1 MADKSAKLN
10 LIKTFVN
17 AASVMMKN
25 LEIEDASDMRLWRMA
40 KDAAELYPALQ
51 LAAMEL
57 NRQWGFRINL
67 PETNEPKDAF
77 EQAEDF
83 YRLHSDIVRQAEGNE
98 AFEQARVLFNPAD
111 KSFINKADGVAAWVL
126 NNGGEFERYWL
137 NKNMVL
143 AASFTQEM
151 QEEIFSRTLN
161 GFLDAHLAEELM
173 AAVTE
178 GGGMINLSNVEG
190 VRNVLADAAMDF
202 SQRSGFVSEKKVAA
216 DIMKRLQRDCYW
228 DVQSEP
234 IKKAVGKFVKPFT
247 EIVAQNRRDF
257 FYYHSNNDTAEQI
270 RNDFANI
277 MGDEAYFQ
285 IERQKRANQR
295 LGIKEMDIEIPK
307 SYDLNKIFT
316 EVDNFDM
323 LEKIVPPFKAG
334 SQEDFWEK
342 YETAENMS
350 PELTKDMEKMISL
363 IVQGLDD
370 GLAETVADLRQLEA
384 SSDNYD
390 VDDEQDEFGEKWNYG
405 NASMS
410 LGDGALRQKILNF
423 AEDALNVSDLVK
435 YYKDVELNDTP
446 VNKKVIRQIEPN
458 ADWDDFTFSAL
469 NMLFNS
475 IDRNLNKNQDL
486 LIPYDDMRENAV
498 EELLA
503 LPQSIEKHNALKVF
517 YLGLEVMERK
527 FFENKQREENFAA
540 EDFTVYHQ
548 EDYQTLVDELTW
560 GKEIFPSFTDDKVEV
575 LAYDVNRIAVLGHI
589 IPLYNDTESDKEAL
603 MPLQKAD
610 SYASLS
616 QEEQIYVG
624 KLAQRHVDRILKTH
638 NRLLDEGNFDRELF
652 DDVDN
657 INNYQALFEDV
668 RDEKNMVFEA
678 RKEDILIYKQFKAF
692 RKTHPSRQKLLM
704 NAMWQGRFCNN

>member
-1 MADKSAKLN
+1 MAGNSAKLN
-10 LIKTFVN
+10 FIKTFVN
-17 AASVMMKN
+17 TAAVMIKN
-25 LEIEDASDMRLWRMA
+25 LEIEEASDMRLWRMA
-40 KDAAELYPALQ
+40 KEAAELYPALQ

-57 NRQWGFRINL
+57 NRQWGFRIKL
-67 PETNEPKDAF
+67 PETNEPKEAF

-83 YRLHSDIVRQAEGNE
+83 YRLYLEIMHQAEGNE
-98 AFEQARVLFNPAD
+98 AFERAQVLFNPAD

-178 GGGMINLSNVEG
+178 GGGMINLANVEG

-234 IKKAVGKFVKPFT
+234 IKKAVGKFVRPFT

-295 LGIKEMDIEIPK
+295 FGIKETDIEFPK
-307 SYDLNKIFT
+307 SYDMNKIFT

-334 SQEDFWEK
+334 SEEDFWEN

-350 PELTKDMEKMISL
+350 PELTEDMEKMISL

-370 GLAETVADLRQLEA
+370 GLAETVADLRQVEA
-384 SSDNYD
+384 GADNFGGD
-390 VDDEQDEFGEKWNYG
+390 DDEQEELGGKWR
-405 NASMS
+405 A
-410 LGDGALRQKILNF
+410 GDSEDIALRQKILNF

-446 VNKKVIRQIEPN
+446 VDKKVIRQIEPN

-475 IDRNLNKNQDL
+475 IDRNLDKNKDL

-503 LPQSIEKHNALKVF
+503 LPQSLEKHNALKVF
-517 YLGLEVMERK
+517 YRGLSVMEQK

-540 EDFTVYHQ
+540 EDFTIYHQ
-548 EDYQTLVDELTW
+548 EDYQSLVDELTW
-560 GKEIFPSFTDDKVEV
+560 GKEIFPSFTDDKVEL
-575 LAYDVNRIAVLGHI
+575 LAYDVNRVAVLGHVV
-589 IPLYNDTESDKEAL
+589 PLYNDTESDKNAL
-603 MPLQKAD
+603 SLLQKVD
-610 SYASLS
+610 SYASLPR
-616 QEEQIYVG
+616 EEQLYVG
-624 KLAQRHVDRILKTH
+624 KLAQKYISRILKTH
-638 NRLLDEGNFDRELF
+638 NQVLDKGDFDRELF
-652 DDVDN
+652 EDVDN
-657 INNYQALFEDV
+657 INNYQARFENV
-668 RDEKNMVFEA
+668 RDKKNMILEA
-678 RKEDILIYKQFKAF
+678 RKEDELVYKQFKAF

>member
-67 PETNEPKDAF
+67 PETNEPKEAF
-77 EQAEDF
+77 EKAEDF
-83 YRLHSDIVRQAEGNE
+83 YRLHSEIMRQAEGND
-98 AFEQARVLFNPAD
+98 AFNQALILFNPAD
-111 KSFINKADGVAAWVL
+111 KSFINKADGVATWVL

-151 QEEIFSRTLN
+151 QEEIFSRTLD

-173 AAVTE
+173 EAVTE

-234 IKKAVGKFVKPFT
+234 IKKAVGRFVKPFT

-257 FYYHSNNDTAEQI
+257 FYYYSNNDTAKKI
-270 RNDFANI
+270 RDDFDNV
-277 MGDEAYFQ
+277 MSDEAYFQ
-285 IERQKRANQR
+285 IERQKRANQK

-316 EVDNFDM
+316 EVDNFDL
-323 LEKIVPPFKAG
+323 LEKIVPPFKSG
-334 SQEDFWEK
+334 SQEDFWEN

-350 PELTKDMEKMISL
+350 PELVQDMEKMISL
-363 IVQGLDD
+363 ILQGLDD
-370 GLAETVADLRQLEA
+370 GLAETAADLRQVEA
-384 SSDNYD
+384 GADNFG
-390 VDDEQDEFGEKWNYG
+390 VDEEQDEFGEKWSAG
-405 NASMS
+405 ASEDM
-410 LGDGALRQKILNF
+410 ALRQKILNF

-435 YYKDVELNDTP
+435 YYKDVEINDTP
-446 VNKKVIRQIEPN
+446 VNKNVLRQIEAK
-458 ADWDDFTFSAL
+458 ADWDDFTYRAL

-503 LPQSIEKHNALKVF
+503 LPRSLEKHNALKVF
-517 YLGLEVMERK
+517 YRGLSVMEQK

-540 EDFTVYHQ
+540 EDFTIYHQ

-560 GKEIFPSFTDDKVEV
+560 GKEIFPSFTDDKVEL
-575 LAYDVNRIAVLGHI
+575 LAYDVNRVAVLGHI
-589 IPLYNDTESDKEAL
+589 IPLYNDTESDKEL
-603 MPLQKAD
+603 LSSLQELD

-616 QEEQIYVG
+616 QEGQIYVG
-624 KLAQRHVDRILKTH
+624 KLAQRHINRILKTH
-638 NRLLDEGNFDRELF
+638 NQVLDEGNFDRELF
-652 DDVDN
+652 EDVDN
-657 INNYQALFEDV
+657 INNYQALFEDA
-668 RDEKNMVFEA
+668 RNEKNMLLQA
-678 RKEDILIYKQFKAF
+678 RKEDELVYKQFKAF

>member
-10 LIKTFVN
+10 FIKTFVN

-67 PETNEPKDAF
+67 PETNEPQEAF
-77 EQAEDF
+77 EKAEDF
-83 YRLHSDIVRQAEGNE
+83 YRLHSEIMRQAEGND
-98 AFEQARVLFNPAD
+98 AFNQALILFNPAD
-111 KSFINKADGVAAWVL
+111 KSFINKADGVATWVL

-151 QEEIFSRTLN
+151 QEEIFSRTLD

-173 AAVTE
+173 EAVTE

-234 IKKAVGKFVKPFT
+234 IKKAVGRFVKPFT

-257 FYYHSNNDTAEQI
+257 FYYYSNNDTAKKI
-270 RNDFANI
+270 RDDFDNV
-277 MGDEAYFQ
+277 MSDEAYFQ

-316 EVDNFDM
+316 EVDNFDL
-323 LEKIVPPFKAG
+323 LEKIVPPFKSG
-334 SQEDFWEK
+334 SQEDFWEN

-350 PELTKDMEKMISL
+350 PELVQDMEKMISL
-363 IVQGLDD
+363 ILQGLDD
-370 GLAETVADLRQLEA
+370 GLAETAADLRQVEA
-384 SSDNYD
+384 GADNFG
-390 VDDEQDEFGEKWNYG
+390 VDEEQDEFGEKWSVG
-405 NASMS
+405 ASEDM
-410 LGDGALRQKILNF
+410 ALRQKILNF

-435 YYKDVELNDTP
+435 YYKDVEINDTP
-446 VNKKVIRQIEPN
+446 VNKNVLRQIEAK
-458 ADWDDFTFSAL
+458 ADWDDFTYSAL

-475 IDRNLNKNQDL
+475 LDRNLDKNKDL

-503 LPQSIEKHNALKVF
+503 LPRSLEKHNALKVF
-517 YLGLEVMERK
+517 YRGLSVMEQK

-540 EDFTVYHQ
+540 EDFTIYHQ

-560 GKEIFPSFTDDKVEV
+560 GKEIFPSFTDDKVEL
-575 LAYDVNRIAVLGHI
+575 LAYDVNRVAVLGHI
-589 IPLYNDTESDKEAL
+589 IPLYNDTESDKEL
-603 MPLQKAD
+603 LSSLQELD
-610 SYASLS
+610 SYVSLS
-616 QEEQIYVG
+616 QEGQIYVG
-624 KLAQRHVDRILKTH
+624 KLAQRHINRILKTH
-638 NRLLDEGNFDRELF
+638 NQVLDEGNFDRELF
-652 DDVDN
+652 EDVDN
-657 INNYQALFEDV
+657 INNYQALFEDA
-668 RDEKNMVFEA
+668 RNEKNMLLQA
-678 RKEDILIYKQFKAF
+678 RKEDELVYKQFKAF

>member
-67 PETNEPKDAF
+67 PETNEPKEAF
-77 EQAEDF
+77 EKAEDF
-83 YRLHSDIVRQAEGNE
+83 YRLHSEIMRQAEGND
-98 AFEQARVLFNPAD
+98 AFNQALILFNPAD
-111 KSFINKADGVAAWVL
+111 KSFINKADGVATWVL

-151 QEEIFSRTLN
+151 QEEIFSRTLD

-173 AAVTE
+173 EAVTE

-234 IKKAVGKFVKPFT
+234 IKKAVGRFVKPFT

-370 GLAETVADLRQLEA
+370 GLAETVADLRQVEA
-384 SSDNYD
+384 GADNFG
-390 VDDEQDEFGEKWNYG
+390 VDEEQDEFGEKWSAG
-405 NASMS
+405 ASEDM
-410 LGDGALRQKILNF
+410 ALRQKILNF

-435 YYKDVELNDTP
+435 YYKDVEINDTP
-446 VNKKVIRQIEPN
+446 VNKNVLRQIEAK
-458 ADWDDFTFSAL
+458 ADWDDFTYSAL

-475 IDRNLNKNQDL
+475 LDRNLDKNKDL

-503 LPQSIEKHNALKVF
+503 LPRSLEKHNALKVF
-517 YLGLEVMERK
+517 YRGLSVMEQK

-540 EDFTVYHQ
+540 EDFTIYHQ

-560 GKEIFPSFTDDKVEV
+560 GKEIFPSFTDDKVEL
-575 LAYDVNRIAVLGHI
+575 LAYDVNRVAVLGHI
-589 IPLYNDTESDKEAL
+589 IPLYNDTESDKEL
-603 MPLQKAD
+603 LSSLQELD

-616 QEEQIYVG
+616 QEGQIYVG
-624 KLAQRHVDRILKTH
+624 KLAQRHINRILKTH
-638 NRLLDEGNFDRELF
+638 NQVLDEGNFDRELF
-652 DDVDN
+652 EDVDN
-657 INNYQALFEDV
+657 INNYQALFEDA
-668 RDEKNMVFEA
+668 RNEKNMLLQA
-678 RKEDILIYKQFKAF
+678 RKEDMLIYKQFKAF

>member
-67 PETNEPKDAF
+67 PETNEPKEAF
-77 EQAEDF
+77 EKAEDF
-83 YRLHSDIVRQAEGNE
+83 YRLHSEIMRQAEGND
-98 AFEQARVLFNPAD
+98 AFNQALILFNPAD
-111 KSFINKADGVAAWVL
+111 KSFINKADGVATWVL

-151 QEEIFSRTLN
+151 QEEIFSRTLD

-173 AAVTE
+173 EAVTE

-234 IKKAVGKFVKPFT
+234 IKKAVGRFVKPFT

-370 GLAETVADLRQLEA
+370 GLAETVADLRQVEA
-384 SSDNYD
+384 GADNFG
-390 VDDEQDEFGEKWNYG
+390 VDEEQDEFGEKWSAG
-405 NASMS
+405 ASEDM
-410 LGDGALRQKILNF
+410 ALRQKILNF

-435 YYKDVELNDTP
+435 YYKDVEINDTP
-446 VNKKVIRQIEPN
+446 VNKNVLRQIEAK
-458 ADWDDFTFSAL
+458 ADWDDFTYSAL

-475 IDRNLNKNQDL
+475 LDRNLDKNKDL

-503 LPQSIEKHNALKVF
+503 LPRSLEKHNALKVF
-517 YLGLEVMERK
+517 YRGLSVMEQK

-540 EDFTVYHQ
+540 EDFTIYHQ

-560 GKEIFPSFTDDKVEV
+560 GKEIFPSFTDDKVEL
-575 LAYDVNRIAVLGHI
+575 LAYDVNRVAVLGHI
-589 IPLYNDTESDKEAL
+589 IPLYNDTESDKEL
-603 MPLQKAD
+603 LSSLQELD

-616 QEEQIYVG
+616 QEGQIYVG
-624 KLAQRHVDRILKTH
+624 KLAQRHINRILKTH
-638 NRLLDEGNFDRELF
+638 NQVLDEGNFDRELF
-652 DDVDN
+652 EDVDN
-657 INNYQALFEDV
+657 INNYQALFEDA
-668 RDEKNMVFEA
+668 RNEKNMLLQA
-678 RKEDILIYKQFKAF
+678 RKEDELVYKQFKAF